1 MDAKPHLTPR
11 LKEVVRLVSLGC
23 TNEETGAILKISPAT
38 VDNHKTRAM
47 AAFGTNKA
55 VLMTRLA
62 LKYRIT
68 SQNDKLTTKEKRL
81 SGRKGD
87 GWN

>member
-1 MDAKPHLTPR
+1 MAKPHLTPR
-11 LKEVVRLVSLGC
+11 QKEVVRLMSLGC
-23 TNEETGAILKISPAT
+23 TKHEAGAILKLSPYT
-38 VDNHKTRAM
+38 VDNHKSHAM
-47 AAFGTNKA
+47 EAFGTNRS

-62 LKYRIT
+62 LKYRFT